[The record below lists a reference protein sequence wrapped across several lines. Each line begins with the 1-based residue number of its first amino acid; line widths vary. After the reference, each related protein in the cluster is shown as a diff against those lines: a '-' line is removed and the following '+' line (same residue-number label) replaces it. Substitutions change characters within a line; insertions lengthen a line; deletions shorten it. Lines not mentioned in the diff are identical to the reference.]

1 MADSSLRT
9 HWPLDPTVTFLNH
22 GSFGACPTAVLDRQQ
37 ELRARME
44 ANPVHFMV
52 RELEPMLDT
61 ARAEL
66 APFLGADPDDVAFVS
81 NATSGV
87 NAVLRSLP
95 FETGDELLTTTHVYN
110 ACRNALLYVAER
122 TGARV
127 VVADVPFP
135 VASADQI
142 VDAIVSKAGPR
153 TRLALVDHVTS
164 PTGVVFPVA
173 RIVAAL
179 AARGVDT
186 LVDGAHGPGMV
197 PIDLDALGAAYY
209 VGHGHKWLCAPK
221 GAAFLHVRRDRQPG
235 IRPTVISHGAT
246 AERKGRSRY
255 RLEFDWPGSV
265 DGTPHL
271 CLPTAIRFLA
281 GLVPDGWDGVRARNH
296 ALALHARDR
305 ICDAL
310 GVPAPCPDELVG
322 ALVAVPLPETNGPPA
337 IITNGLDP
345 LQSALFDHHRIEVL
359 VSALPVPPHRLLRV
373 TAHLYND
380 ERDYETLVRALRMLV

>member
-1 MADSSLRT
+1 MSDLRI
-9 HWPLDPTVTFLNH
+9 HWPLDPAVTFLNH
-22 GSFGACPTAVLDRQQ
+22 GSFGACPTPVLEKQQ

-52 RELEPMLDT
+52 RELEPMLDE
-61 ARAEL
+61 ARADL
-66 APFLGADPDDVAFVS
+66 APFLGADPDDLAFVS

-87 NAVLRSLP
+87 NAVLRSLRFDP
-95 FETGDELLTTTHVYN
+95 GDELLTTTHVYN
-110 ACRNALLYVAER
+110 ACRNTLLFVAER

-135 VASADQI
+135 VASGDAI

-153 TRLALVDHVTS
+153 TRLALIDHVTS
-164 PTGVVFPVA
+164 PTGLVFPVA
-173 RIVAAL
+173 RIVEAL
-179 AARGVDT
+179 ATRGIDT
-186 LVDGAHGPGMV
+186 LIDGAHAPGTV
-197 PIDLDALGAAYY
+197 RIDLDALGAAYY

-221 GAAFLHVRRDRQPG
+221 GAAFLHVRRDRQAG

-265 DGTPHL
+265 DATPHL
-271 CLPTAIRFLA
+271 CLPEAIRFV
-281 GLVPDGWDGVRARNH
+281 GSLVPGGWDGVRARNH
-296 ALALHARDR
+296 VLALHARDR
-305 ICDAL
+305 LCDVL
-310 GVPAPCPDELVG
+310 GVPAPCPDDLVG
-322 ALVAVPLPETNGPPA
+322 ALVAVPLPDAGGPPP

-345 LQSALFDHHRIEVL
+345 LQSALFDRHRIEVL

-380 ERDYETLVRALRMLV
+380 EQDYETLVRALRELL